1 MNISGITF
9 EPVIRDQYI
18 DADLENSDL
27 LIKTDSTLEGNERI
41 KILIFDKSSDV
52 NIAAFWITFVGDNNS
67 YHVGK
72 CSESGSLTSFSVAP
86 PSEVNKIWKISKG
99 SGLLEVFCNDQKML
113 DYKFD
118 EGAQSGCAT
127 QWGQEAA
134 RIKFPTGY
142 EADTASD
149 MYALVLRESD
159 PITDMTISKC
169 CLQIFANFQIRE
181 MIKRNFTPNKVP
193 SMNLKSQVPTPS
205 PPLYIRITCK
215 LPSSLTKIS
224 II

>member
-1 MNISGITF
+1 M
-9 EPVIRDQYI
+9 
-18 DADLENSDL
+18 
-27 LIKTDSTLEGNERI
+27 
-41 KILIFDKSSDV
+41 

-86 PSEVNKIWKISKG
+86 PSEVDKTWKISKR

-127 QWGQEAA
+127 QWGQKAA
-134 RIKFPTGY
+134 RIKFPTGF

-149 MYALVLRESD
+149 MYALVL
-159 PITDMTISKC
+159 SKYFC
-169 CLQIFANFQIRE
+169 NY
-181 MIKRNFTPNKVP
+181 N
-193 SMNLKSQVPTPS
+193 NLE
-205 PPLYIRITCK
+205 Y
-215 LPSSLTKIS
+215 
-224 II
+224 